1 MAGTQQPPQANKQ
14 KETKYMM
21 MDILPHVVAQA
32 SAVVTDPAT
41 TTAATK
47 FLGPT
52 FALGVAGLGSGI
64 GVGMVGAKAA
74 EAVGRN
80 PGAFGNILVISII
93 GMALAEAIAIYAL
106 IAFFLYR

>member
-1 MAGTQQPPQANKQ
+1 
-14 KETKYMM
+14 MM
-21 MDILPHVVAQA
+21 IDMLAQA
-32 SAVVTDPAT
+32 
-41 TTAATK
+41 TTAVPTVVQGAK
-47 FLGPT
+47 SLGPT
-52 FALGVAGLGSGI
+52 FALGIAGFGAAI

-106 IAFFLYR
+106 ISFFLYK

>member
-1 MAGTQQPPQANKQ
+1 
-14 KETKYMM
+14 MM
-21 MDILPHVVAQA
+21 MDILPHVLAQA
-32 SAVVTDPAT
+32 TTVAPDATGAAV
-41 TTAATK
+41 K
-47 FLGPT
+47 YLGPT
-52 FALGVAGLGSGI
+52 FGLGVAGLGSGI

-106 IAFFLYR
+106 IAFLLYR

>member
-1 MAGTQQPPQANKQ
+1 
-14 KETKYMM
+14 MM
-21 MDILPHVVAQA
+21 IDMLAQA
-32 SAVVTDPAT
+32 APVVE
-41 TTAATK
+41 TAATNVRY
-47 FLGPT
+47 LGPT
-52 FALGVAGLGSGI
+52 FALAIAGFGSAI

-106 IAFFLYR
+106 ISFFLYK